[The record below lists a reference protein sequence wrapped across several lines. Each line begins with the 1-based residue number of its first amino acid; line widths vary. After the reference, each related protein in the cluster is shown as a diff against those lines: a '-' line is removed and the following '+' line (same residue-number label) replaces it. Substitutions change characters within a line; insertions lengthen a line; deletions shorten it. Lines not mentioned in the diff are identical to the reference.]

1 MFSKKK
7 SGISDE
13 EYRKQIVEQAYK
25 DFEKGTFQNKSEGFN
40 RLMKNDTSEVS
51 QDRMC
56 ESR

>member
-1 MFSKKK
+1 VFSKKK
-7 SGISDE
+7 SGISDKG
-13 EYRKQIVEQAYK
+13 YQKQIVEQAYK
-25 DFEKGTFQNKSEGFN
+25 NFEKGTFQNKSEGFN

>member
-7 SGISDE
+7 SSISDKG
-13 EYRKQIVEQAYK
+13 YQKQIVEQAYK
-25 DFEKGTFQNKSEGFN
+25 NFEKGTFQNKSEGFN

-51 QDRMC
+51 PDRMC